1 MMKFNVKSFRKSFSE
16 AAADRAGLEK
26 EEKRDLTELVFVLDR
41 SGSMRGLE
49 GDTIGGFNALIDKQK
64 KEPGKCLVTTV
75 LFDSRL
81 QTIHDR
87 VELQELRP
95 MTEKDYSVGGCTALL
110 DALGSTIRHIVD
122 IHRYARPEDVPAR
135 TTFVI
140 MTDGLENASRQYSS
154 EEVKRMIR
162 HEQEKYGW
170 EFLFLAANIDAVET
184 AGHMGIRP
192 DRAVNYN
199 ADRQGTKIAYE
210 AVSCAVSARRAC
222 DAPLNPAWSRPVN
235 EDYEKRGNTNIQ

>member
-1 MMKFNVKSFRKSFSE
+1 MKFKLHSLGKNIPETETGFAE
-16 AAADRAGLEK
+16 AG
-26 EEKRDLTELVFVLDR
+26 KRERRELTELVFVLDR
-41 SGSMRGLE
+41 SGSMSGLE
-49 GDTIGGFNALIDKQK
+49 GDTIGGFNALIEKQK

-75 LFDSRL
+75 LFDSRV

-87 VELQELRP
+87 VELQKLRP
-95 MTEKDYSVGGCTALL
+95 MTGRDYSVGGCTALL

-140 MTDGLENASRQYSS
+140 MTDGLENASRQFSS

-184 AGHMGIRP
+184 AGRMGIRP
-192 DRAVNYN
+192 ERAVNYN
-199 ADRQGTKIAYE
+199 ADRQGTRIAYE
-210 AVSCAVSARRAC
+210 AVSSAVSARRAC
-222 DAPLNPAWSRPVN
+222 AAPLADDWSKPVN
-235 EDYEKRGNTNIQ
+235 EDYEKRGKA